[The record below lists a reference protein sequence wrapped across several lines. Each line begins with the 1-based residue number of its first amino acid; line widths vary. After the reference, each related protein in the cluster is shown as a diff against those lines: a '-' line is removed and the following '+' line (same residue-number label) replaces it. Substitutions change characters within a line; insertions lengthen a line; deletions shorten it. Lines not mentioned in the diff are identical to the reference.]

1 VSDCPQRE
9 TPILIRPIDAGDS
22 ERLRD
27 SHERL
32 SPESRYRR
40 FLAVKPHLTAADVRY
55 LVEIDGSSHVALVAT
70 LPEADGAPI
79 VGVARFIRIP
89 EEPEVAEVAIVV
101 DDALQR
107 RGVGTELLGRLA
119 EQAVARGVHRFR
131 ATMLADNLAVHR
143 LFESLSDGPV
153 DRRRLG
159 EISEM
164 EFPLPGAGPAAGDP
178 AALAA

>member
-1 VSDCPQRE
+1 VSDCPHRE

-32 SPESRYRR
+32 SPETRYRR

-79 VGVARFIRIP
+79 VGVTRFIRIP
-89 EEPEVAEVAIVV
+89 DEPDVAEVAIVV

-107 RGVGTELLGRLA
+107 RGVGTELLARLA
-119 EQAVARGVHRFR
+119 DEAVARGVHRFR
-131 ATMLADNLAVHR
+131 ATMLADNVAVHR
-143 LFESLSDGPV
+143 LFEALSDGPV

-164 EFPLPGAGPAAGDP
+164 EFPLPATAAAGDP

>member
-1 VSDCPQRE
+1 V
-9 TPILIRPIDAGDS
+9 IRPIDAGDS
-22 ERLRD
+22 DRLRD

-40 FLAVKPHLTAADVRY
+40 FLAVKPHLTSADVRY
-55 LVEIDGSSHVALVAT
+55 LVDIDGRNHVALVAT

-101 DDALQR
+101 DDSLQG
-107 RGVGTELLGRLA
+107 RGVGTELLARLA

-131 ATMLADNLAVHR
+131 ATMLADNVAVHR
-143 LFESLSDGPV
+143 LFESLAAGPV

-164 EFPLPGAGPAAGDP
+164 EFPLPAARPVAGDA